1 MISGP
6 EIDEESPAEH
16 NNKMLSG
23 RRVLAAGAEDSFLDC
38 YKPKHQAREAWT
50 ASLDGSYRA
59 GHTQSDDELTRHLST
74 LVDPRNAL
82 ESEKSCAR
90 SSKQPRL
97 SLTAAIV
104 KPGGDT

>member
-1 MISGP
+1 MKSP
-6 EIDEESPAEH
+6 PAEH
-16 NNKMLSG
+16 NNKSSQR

-38 YKPKHQAREAWT
+38 YKPKHQAREART

-59 GHTQSDDELTRHLST
+59 GTQSDDELTRHLST
-74 LVDPRNAL
+74 LVDPRNAQ
-82 ESEKSCAR
+82 ESEQSCAR
-90 SSKQPRL
+90 SSNEPRL